1 MQLHCLYFLLP
12 MIKLRRALPEDEEA
26 VFALARDMATS
37 FQVERPAFS
46 QTFAYSLAAENICLM
61 VAETSEGIVGYVLGM
76 AHAAF
81 YANGNVAYVEE
92 IMVKAEVRRK
102 GVGKSLMEGFEAW
115 AVSKESR
122 LIALA
127 TRRASN
133 FYQAIG
139 YAESATYFRK
149 VIGG

>member
-1 MQLHCLYFLLP
+1 MVTV
-12 MIKLRRALPEDEEA
+12 RRALPEDEEA

-37 FQVERPAFS
+37 FQVERPAFA
-46 QTFAYSLAAENICLM
+46 QTFAHSLAAESICLM
-61 VAETSEGIVGYVLGM
+61 VAETSEGLIGYVLGM
-76 AHAAF
+76 SHATF

-92 IMVKAEVRRK
+92 IMVKSEFRRK

-127 TRRASN
+127 TRRAFN

-139 YAESATYFRK
+139 YAASATYFRK
-149 VIGG
+149 VIRA